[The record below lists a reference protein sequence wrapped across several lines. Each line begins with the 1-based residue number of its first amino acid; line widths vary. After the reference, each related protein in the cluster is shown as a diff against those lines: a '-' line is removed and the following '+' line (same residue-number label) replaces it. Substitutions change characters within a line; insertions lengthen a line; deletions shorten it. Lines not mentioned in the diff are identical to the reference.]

1 MFGLSNCRLGT
12 TQLTKRKTRCCPECD
27 FVQEAWGLGNVYLGE
42 LNNQSAQYIA
52 GYVCKK
58 MTGKSDI
65 RLDGRH
71 PEFARMSLRPGIG
84 ADFIPEVA
92 SSLMQ
97 HEIDTEDVPNVLR
110 HGRSVYPLG
119 RYLKGKLREHLG
131 RAKEVPDSVKSK
143 MDQEMQPMR
152 AYAFA
157 NSLRLKDVVKEAYHG
172 QTLQA
177 EKRFALK
184 RKRGSI

>member
-1 MFGLSNCRLGT
+1 
-12 TQLTKRKTRCCPECD
+12 
-27 FVQEAWGLGNVYLGE
+27 
-42 LNNQSAQYIA
+42 
-52 GYVCKK
+52 
-58 MTGKSDI
+58 
-65 RLDGRH
+65 
-71 PEFARMSLRPGIG
+71 MSLRPGIG

-110 HGRSVYPLG
+110 HGRAVYPLG

-131 RAKEVPDSVKSK
+131 RAKEVPNSVKQKISE
-143 MDQEMQPMR
+143 EMQPLR
-152 AYAFA
+152 ALAFA
-157 NSLRLKDVVKEAYHG
+157 SSRPLKEVVREAYHG

-177 EKRFALK
+177 EKRYALK

>member
-1 MFGLSNCRLGT
+1 MFGLSNCHFGT
-12 TQLTKRKTRCCPECD
+12 TQHTKKNKRCCDACE
-27 FVQEAWGLGNVYLGE
+27 FVQEAWGDGNVYLGE
-42 LNNQSAQYIA
+42 LNKQSAQYVA

-58 MTGKSDI
+58 MTGKDDI

-92 SSLMQ
+92 SSLLT
-97 HEIDTEDVPNVLR
+97 HEIESEDVPSALR
-110 HGRSVYPLG
+110 HGRAVYPLG
-119 RYLKGKLREHLG
+119 RYLKAKLREHMG
-131 RAKEVPDSVKSK
+131 HAKEVPQSVKDK
-143 MDQEMQPMR
+143 MAEEMRPMR
-152 AYAFA
+152 EIAFLE
-157 NSLRLKDVVKEAYHG
+157 SRPLKEVVKEAYHG

-177 EKRFALK
+177 EKRYALK

>member
-1 MFGLSNCRLGT
+1 
-12 TQLTKRKTRCCPECD
+12 
-27 FVQEAWGLGNVYLGE
+27 
-42 LNNQSAQYIA
+42 
-52 GYVCKK
+52 
-58 MTGKSDI
+58 MTGKADI

-110 HGRSVYPLG
+110 HGRAVYPLG

-131 RAKEVPDSVKSK
+131 REKEVPTSVKNK

-184 RKRGSI
+184 RKKGSI